1 LIITRDDKSLQMNDA
16 GWGELLRRKPHQPL
30 HTRVVTMSW
39 RIADALS
46 ALRLILIPLISC
58 AAVVHQGRLVA
69 FGLLVA
75 GATDFLD
82 GYLARR
88 LHQES
93 ARGARLDSIADTLL
107 LIAAAV
113 WIQMLHPEIFRENPA
128 LVAITLAF
136 YLASLPAGRVNS
148 LSSKVAGGLLYSFAV
163 LTFAAGTYSS
173 PLLWLA
179 AAALTVSSAE
189 TFILL
194 VRRRRQDIAN
204 IHITGKAR

>member
-1 LIITRDDKSLQMNDA
+1 MT
-16 GWGELLRRKPHQPL
+16 
-30 HTRVVTMSW
+30 W

-46 ALRLILIPLISC
+46 ALRLILIPLISL
-58 AAVVHQGRLVA
+58 AAMAHQGRLVA
-69 FGLLVA
+69 LGLLAA

-113 WIQMLHPEIFRENPA
+113 WIQMLHPEIFRENTA
-128 LVAITLAF
+128 LVAITLAL

-163 LTFAAGTYSS
+163 LTLAVGTYSP

-179 AAALTVSSAE
+179 ASALTVSSVE
-189 TFILL
+189 TFFLL
-194 VRRRRQDIAN
+194 VRRRRQDITN
-204 IHITGKAR
+204 IHTTGKAR